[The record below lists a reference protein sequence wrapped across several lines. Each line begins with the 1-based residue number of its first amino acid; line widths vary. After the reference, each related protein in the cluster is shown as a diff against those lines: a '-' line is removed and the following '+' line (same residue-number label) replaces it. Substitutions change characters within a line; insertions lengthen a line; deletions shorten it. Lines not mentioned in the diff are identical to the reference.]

1 MKSHITVLFTTALT
15 VFLSNPANSQGLVL
29 QLNIESG
36 ALTPFPANTNEAGKV
51 ATTVSIPSAR
61 WNYKNRGSVQPSR
74 SVLEAIEA
82 TARKYVSAPA
92 LANANLSPH
101 EWIALYRAN
110 IEIESGYNPAAI
122 SKVGAI
128 GLGQLMPETAAHL
141 KVNASNPADNLR
153 GSAEYLLS
161 LLNTFGSPDLAIAAY
176 NAGPDAVT
184 MIGGVPPYSET
195 REHVRKVLGAFFR
208 LRKHYI

>member
-1 MKSHITVLFTTALT
+1 VKSHLAVLFTTALT

-29 QLNIESG
+29 LLNIESG
-36 ALTPFPANTNEAGKV
+36 ELTPFPANKNEAEKV

-61 WNYKNRGSVQPSR
+61 WTYKNRGSVQPSR

-82 TARKYVSAPA
+82 TARNYVSAPA
-92 LANANLSPH
+92 LANANLSPR

-128 GLGQLMPETAAHL
+128 GLGQLMPETAARL
-141 KVNASNPADNLR
+141 KVNANNSAENLR

-176 NAGPDAVT
+176 NAGPAAVT
-184 MIGGVPPYSET
+184 MNGGVPPYSET
-195 REHVRKVLGAFFR
+195 REHVRKVLGAYFR